1 MSLAGE
7 LRRRLRMLFHRSQ
20 FQQDLDEEMRLH
32 LDLRREQHMA
42 AGADPESA
50 RQTALRRFGN
60 TTHLRQESQ
69 RAWGWE
75 WLETLLQDAA
85 YGLRSMLRTPGVT
98 SVALLSLALGIGANT
113 AIFSFLNAVML
124 RALPVRAPQQL
135 VKLGAEDWTG
145 ITDYVGCT
153 ELYSYPFYREF
164 RSQNKVF
171 SNTAAYFSIMNDVYG
186 VVDDHSEPEQLK
198 VQTVSGT
205 YFQTL
210 GVDAQLGRVL
220 DEADDASEGDHPVVV
235 ISNSFWKRDLGGTP
249 DVLHHTITLGNV
261 VYQIVGVAPA
271 EFFGTKV
278 GESPDAW
285 APLSM
290 AGLIPP
296 HWGRYNDDF
305 SESLYIIGRLKP
317 GVSVAQATANTNVLF
332 RSILLSFPDARRTKL
347 NLANLD
353 HAHVQLESMERGIS
367 DLRSEYSEP
376 LKVLMAIVTLV
387 LLIACANIAN
397 LLLARSTAR
406 ARELAVRQA
415 LGAGKIRIIRQLLT
429 ESLVLALAGG
439 ALGIGFAVA
448 ANHILLRMISPGA
461 DVLPLNV
468 RLNLHLLAF
477 TCVVTVCTALLFGTL
492 PALRATRLQ
501 LTESLKSGRGG
512 SAGSARSP
520 VARAL
525 VVAQVAISLLLMVG
539 ACLFLRTLI
548 NVSHVNPGF
557 NPNHVLTLN
566 INTESKGYKDDDP
579 RLTALYK
586 EIEAHVEALPGV
598 EAASFSAFRFHEG
611 SWNTQ
616 ITVPGM
622 PTRDDYVDVKHNIV
636 GNDYFRVMQIPLIA
650 GRSFGPQDTVTSQRV
665 AIISEH
671 MARELFPAGS
681 PIGRTYIIGSTNNG
695 ETPTLYRVIGVVRDV
710 KFDSLTEPTDY
721 IDYMPYTQR
730 EWRFGDFAVRYSGNL
745 AAVSNEV
752 QRAIHGVDRTVPIS
766 DVSTMNE
773 MVVRSITNDSII
785 AELSAFFA
793 LIAVFLSCIGIY
805 GVMSYLVG
813 RRTGEIGIRMAL
825 GAQRGTVAWQVMREI
840 VVLLAIGIAIGLP
853 AALAAG
859 RLVGTLLYG
868 ISGRDPMSE
877 TLSVTVL
884 MAAGLLAGYL
894 PARRAARIDPLA
906 ALRYE

>member
-1 MSLAGE
+1 MRLAGG
-7 LRRRLRMLFHRSQ
+7 LKRRLLMLLHRSE
-20 FQQDLDEEMRLH
+20 FRHDLDEELRLH
-32 LDLRREQHMA
+32 VELRREQQMA
-42 AGADPESA
+42 AGADPEAA
-50 RQTALRRFGN
+50 RRTALRRFGN
-60 TTHLRQESQ
+60 TARILEESQ

-75 WLETLLQDAA
+75 WLETLLQDAG

-98 SVALLSLALGIGANT
+98 AIALLSLALGIGANT

-135 VKLGAEDWTG
+135 VKLGVEDWTG
-145 ITDYVGCT
+145 ITDYLGCT

-171 SNTAAYFSIMNDVYG
+171 SNTAAYFSMMNDVYG
-186 VVDDHSEPEQLK
+186 IVDDRSEPEQLK

-220 DEADDASEGDHPVVV
+220 DEADDSSEGDHPVVV
-235 ISNSFWKRDLGGTP
+235 ISNSFWKRDLGETP
-249 DVLHHTITLGNV
+249 EVLHHTISLGNV
-261 VYQIVGVAPA
+261 VYQIVGVAPP
-271 EFFGTKV
+271 EFFGTRV
-278 GESPDAW
+278 GELPDAW

-296 HWGRYNDDF
+296 HWGQYRSDF

-317 GVSVAQATANTNVLF
+317 GVSMAQATANTNVLF

-353 HAHVQLESMERGIS
+353 HAHVQLESMERGLS

-376 LKVLMAIVTLV
+376 LKVLMAIVALV

-415 LGAGKIRIIRQLLT
+415 LGAGRIRIIRQLLT
-429 ESLVLALAGG
+429 ESFVLALAGG

-461 DVLPLNV
+461 DMLPLNV
-468 RLNLHLLAF
+468 SLNLHLLAF
-477 TCVVTVCTALLFGTL
+477 TLVVTVCTALLFGTL

-512 SAGSARSP
+512 SAGSARTP
-520 VARAL
+520 VARVL
-525 VVAQVAISLLLMVG
+525 VVSQVAISLLLMVG
-539 ACLFLRTLI
+539 ACLFQRTLI
-548 NVSHVNPGF
+548 NLSHVNPGF
-557 NPNHVLTLN
+557 NPDHVLTLN
-566 INTESKGYKDDDP
+566 IDTESKGYKDDDP
-579 RLTALYK
+579 RLAAFYK
-586 EIEAHVEALPGV
+586 EIEARVETLPGI

-611 SWNTQ
+611 SWNTK

-622 PTRDDYVDVKHNIV
+622 PTRNDDVDVKHNIV

-650 GRSFGPQDTVTSQRV
+650 GRSFGPQDTATSQRV

-681 PIGRTYIIGSTNNG
+681 PIGRTYIIGSTDNG
-695 ETPTLYRVIGVVRDV
+695 ETPKQFQVIGVARDV
-710 KFDSLTEPTDY
+710 KFGSLTELTDY

-730 EWRFGDFAVRYSGNL
+730 EWRFGDFEVRYSGSL
-745 AAVSNEV
+745 AAASREV
-752 QRAIHGVDRTVPIS
+752 QGAIHEIDRSLPID
-766 DVSTMNE
+766 DVGTMNE
-773 MVVRSITNDSII
+773 IIARSITNESII
-785 AELSAFFA
+785 GKLSAFFA
-793 LIAVFLSCIGIY
+793 LVAVFLSCIGIY

-825 GAQRGTVAWQVMREI
+825 GAQRSAVAWQVMREI
-840 VVLLAIGIAIGLP
+840 AILVFIGIAIGLP
-853 AALAAG
+853 AALAGG
-859 RLVGTLLYG
+859 RVVGKLLYG
-868 ISGRDPMSE
+868 ISGTDPLSE
-877 TLSVTVL
+877 VAAITVL
-884 MAAGLLAGYL
+884 LAAGLLAGYL
-894 PARRAARIDPLA
+894 PARRAARTDPLV